1 MPFLDSLL
9 DLVFFFG
16 LVDAIFLFHTA
27 FMVGRLWIAFCL
39 GSFSSSKWRPGE
51 YRSGTRHLA
60 QGCPRPQGETTFPF
74 HSPFNCPGLY
84 NPEMRL
90 GDEQGNL
97 FPSHL
102 GLKLQGQKI
111 SPILFVAQP
120 STPSRRPHENFSLEP
135 TSIQVYTYL
144 YCPLSDRNFLGISGT
159 FRYLA
164 EGLESPPCNHSS

>member
-1 MPFLDSLL
+1 MPFFSSTQLL
-9 DLVFFFG
+9 CVESK
-16 LVDAIFLFHTA
+16 
-27 FMVGRLWIAFCL
+27 GRLWIAFCL
-39 GSFSSSKWRPGE
+39 GSFSSSKWRTGE
-51 YRSGTRHLA
+51 YRSGISHLA
-60 QGCPRPQGETTFPF
+60 QGCSRPQGETTFPF

-102 GLKLQGQKI
+102 GLKLQGQKL

-135 TSIQVYTYL
+135 PSIQVYTYL

-164 EGLESPPCNHSS
+164 EGLESPPCSHSS